1 MVAHFVKTQKPTE
14 IRATFLLFRYCVF
27 SMDALM
33 LGENTLRLAFGN
45 QVPDEDAPDY
55 KTRNSVL
62 MPDVP
67 LVVRGNREDT
77 PPHI

>member
-33 LGENTLRLAFGN
+33 LGENTLRQAFGN
-45 QVPDEDAPDY
+45 QELGEAALDY
-55 KTRNSVL
+55 KT
-62 MPDVP
+62 
-67 LVVRGNREDT
+67 
-77 PPHI
+77 